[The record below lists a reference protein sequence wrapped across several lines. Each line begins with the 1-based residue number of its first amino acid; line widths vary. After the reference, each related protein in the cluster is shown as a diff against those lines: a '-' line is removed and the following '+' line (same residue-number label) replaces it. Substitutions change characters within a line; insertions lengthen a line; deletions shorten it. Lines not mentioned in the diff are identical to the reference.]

1 VRDDIGDGPSS
12 WKDMY
17 PLPPFLLPTIYQF
30 SGERREK
37 ATGFVLETDGRS
49 TDPTAI
55 YRNVCSAACILIDL
69 SQPLKIEPL
78 GNNSCEERL
87 HGYTT
92 RQKKITAAL
101 VIAARFQFHNFFVEM
116 SWIYRRAV
124 ECFSHEPRAGYIY
137 IYIV

>member
-1 VRDDIGDGPSS
+1 
-12 WKDMY
+12 MY

-55 YRNVCSAACILIDL
+55 YRNVCSAAYILIDL

-92 RQKKITAAL
+92 RQKKITVAL
-101 VIAARFQFHNFFVEM
+101 VTIAAARFQFHNFFFRDELDIDVLSNVFHM
-116 SWIYRRAV
+116 NRALDIYCV
-124 ECFSHEPRAGYIY
+124 
-137 IYIV
+137 IVG